1 MEPSPMNPSR
11 IPSSVSPV
19 AQRVL
24 DGQLRSTC
32 EPEQAPVT
40 GVREPA
46 AILPPQVQH
55 ESTAAVPKPGH
66 LRWPLPTQPPAL
78 MTLNDRAASSLQAG
92 DLQLRTRHGLLGSQP
107 KLERR
112 AAWRLPQRT
121 WCSGDI

>member
-1 MEPSPMNPSR
+1 
-11 IPSSVSPV
+11 V

-55 ESTAAVPKPGH
+55 ENTAAVPKPSH
-66 LRWPLPTQPPAL
+66 HRWPLPTQPPAL

-92 DLQLRTRHGLLGSQP
+92 GPRPQPVEFHTSDVAQLTVTWP
-107 KLERR
+107 ERR
-112 AAWRLPQRT
+112 VT
-121 WCSGDI
+121 

>member
-1 MEPSPMNPSR
+1 MEPSPMNPRR

-78 MTLNDRAASSLQAG
+78 MTLNDRAASGLQAG
-92 DLQLRTRHGLLGSQP
+92 GQSGTKKISRTS
-107 KLERR
+107 R
-112 AAWRLPQRT
+112 AA
-121 WCSGDI
+121 